1 MSKLHKGHSNV
12 LGFEPNE
19 GQHRLLCSNRALL
32 CCPSLSSSSSLSK
45 ETLDSLEQL
54 GDILKKI
61 HKKMVYEGY
70 QIINGNIVKN
80 NPEEL

>member
-1 MSKLHKGHSNV
+1 
-12 LGFEPNE
+12 
-19 GQHRLLCSNRALL
+19 
-32 CCPSLSSSSSLSK
+32 LSSSSSLSK